1 MPRPGLRD
9 RFFTAPVA
17 RAILSP
23 LGILA
28 AGAGT
33 TVGILANLPV
43 AAAVALGV
51 AAWGGRVAMAVP
63 RASGRPRID
72 PFTLNDPWRRFV
84 QKALQARARFDEA
97 VGNARSGPLRDR
109 LGEIG
114 ERVDAAVRECWQ
126 IANRGQELADARR
139 QIDAGDAEGKLA
151 ELEAVTGTAD
161 PGARAN
167 PASPA
172 AASPAAASAAA
183 ESTAAALLAQ
193 LATASRLDVTISET
207 RARLQL
213 LDARLNEAAA
223 RSIELSVRA
232 GGLAA
237 LAGLGADVDSLV
249 GDMEA
254 LRQGLEEV
262 GGSPAPEG

>member
-172 AASPAAASAAA
+172 AAA

>member
-1 MPRPGLRD
+1 MPRAGLRD
-9 RFFTAPVA
+9 RFNTAPVA

-33 TVGILANLPV
+33 AVGVAANLPV
-43 AAAVALGV
+43 GAAVALGV
-51 AAWGGRVAMAVP
+51 AAWAGRVAVAIP
-63 RASGRPRID
+63 RAPRRPRLD

-114 ERVDAAVRECWQ
+114 DRVDSAVQECWQ

-139 QIDAGDAEGKLA
+139 QIDAGDAAGKLA

-161 PGARAN
+161 PSTGPN
-167 PASPA
+167 PAAASPA
-172 AASPAAASAAA
+172 AASPAAAS
-183 ESTAAALLAQ
+183 TAAALQAQ
-193 LATASRLDVTISET
+193 LATASRLDTTISET
-207 RARLQL
+207 RAHLQL

-232 GGLAA
+232 GDLAA

-249 GDMEA
+249 GDLEA

-262 GGSPAPEG
+262 GGTPAPEG